1 MTKQEKLLQIYSTL
15 YSALGPSYWWPGNS
29 AFEIALGAILTQ
41 NTNWNNV
48 EKAILNLKKENLL
61 DEKKLFLLSEEKLA
75 NLIRPAGFYR
85 LKTKR
90 IKNFL
95 HFLNQ
100 EANLNLVA
108 LKKKDLAELRPK
120 LLSIKGIGPETADSI
135 LLYALEKPIFVVDAY
150 TKRLLNRHGL
160 VPEETSYE
168 EVQDLFMNNLEPN
181 VELYNEYHALIVRA
195 VKKWCHKKNPKCDQ
209 CPLKNIF

>member
-100 EANLNLVA
+100 EA
-108 LKKKDLAELRPK
+108 
-120 LLSIKGIGPETADSI
+120 
-135 LLYALEKPIFVVDAY
+135 
-150 TKRLLNRHGL
+150 
-160 VPEETSYE
+160 
-168 EVQDLFMNNLEPN
+168 
-181 VELYNEYHALIVRA
+181 
-195 VKKWCHKKNPKCDQ
+195 
-209 CPLKNIF
+209 